1 MNAHALQNFDLQPGQ
16 ATSVAANAGT
26 SVPATSAE
34 GSDAPGTSCGH
45 AGSVVQTGP
54 VSFRTGTA
62 DGGGAPSLPDN
73 VVELGLAD
81 PFEARE
87 WRAEEANRRLQ
98 IIETFESLLGQGPS
112 GRAPSK
118 AAAAKLV
125 GESYTTIWRWKRAY
139 KERGFAGLYP
149 STDKCGRKS
158 EVERL
163 RDRGIDVD
171 AILAKVKGIN
181 LDTESTT
188 AALRLYANSDDCP
201 EDLARLIL
209 DPNRCSKHA
218 LPPSIRKAVA
228 VTENERKLHRGPR
241 ALALGGMYTPRKMD
255 ILPGDIFTADDTTPI
270 WAWWVPWSPT
280 DGHQCDEY
288 PFGVKLLQGQ
298 FLPVIDV
305 ASQCPLTFVL
315 IAREKS
321 SYRASDIWHL
331 FGHTFD
337 TIGLPRLGWQLERG
351 SWEANI
357 IRGVEVEYRDGEA
370 TLHQRVGGLRSL
382 PTNATSWH
390 QEKLGPEGMS
400 IFPKTLQTWTSY
412 LPKSK
417 SIEAFF
423 NRSQTL
429 EQTIFGCLGRD
440 QMRAPN
446 ERAKKLYQECQRGSR
461 DPREH
466 FWSQIEMTAELVKL
480 LDYLSNDRMEG
491 EVFKGVPRQM
501 FDQARSEHPLFHLPD
516 KQRYLYRR
524 EWRTVQITHGWA
536 RVRLS
541 APNSD
546 RYSLFYTNPRVF
558 AGIEGQDVIV
568 YFDQEDFEEPAQIH
582 SARTGEFLC
591 EAQYEER
598 KGSFLGTDK
607 SGHDIR
613 KAWRNAV
620 VSGYGTIVKH
630 APSRQVPPE
639 IARRRAEGRTSRVER
654 EDEAPVIRK
663 AVPKTDGDGAPS
675 LPRKVDFDKQ
685 REFYKRQA
693 ELANRLRQLQGNVT
707 GSSKS

>member
-1 MNAHALQNFDLQPGQ
+1 MIAHPLETFDQQQPGESAVS
-16 ATSVAANAGT
+16 ATIT
-26 SVPATSAE
+26 TTQE
-34 GSDAPGTSCGH
+34 TSCGH
-45 AGSVVQTGP
+45 AGSGVHPEP
-54 VSFRTGTA
+54 VSFLTGTT
-62 DGGGAPSLPDN
+62 DGDGAPSLPSN

-81 PFEARE
+81 PFGARE
-87 WRAEEANRRLQ
+87 WRAVEADRRLR
-98 IIETFESLLGQGPS
+98 IIETFESLLEQGH
-112 GRAPSK
+112 SK
-118 AAAAKLV
+118 AAAAKAV
-125 GESYTTIWRWKRAY
+125 GQGYATVWRWQRAY
-139 KERGFAGLYP
+139 KEKGYAGLFP

-163 RDRGIDVD
+163 RERGIDVD

-280 DGHQCDEY
+280 DGHQCEEY
-288 PFGVKLLQGQ
+288 PFGVKLMQGQ

-390 QEKLGPEGMS
+390 QEKLGPDGMS

-446 ERAKKLYQECQRGSR
+446 ECAKKLYQECQRGSR

-491 EVFKGVPRQM
+491 EVFKGVPRQL
-501 FDQARSEHPLFHLPD
+501 FDQARSEYPLFHLPD
-516 KQRYLYRR
+516 EQRYLYRR

-558 AGIEGQDVIV
+558 AGIEGQEVIV
-568 YFDQEDFEEPAQIH
+568 YFDPENFEEPAQIH

-639 IARRRAEGRTSRVER
+639 IAARREALQKEAKAAE
-654 EDEAPVIRK
+654 PVIRK

>member
-1 MNAHALQNFDLQPGQ
+1 MIAHPLDAFDQQQPGESAVS
-16 ATSVAANAGT
+16 ATIT
-26 SVPATSAE
+26 TTQE
-34 GSDAPGTSCGH
+34 TSCGH
-45 AGSVVQTGP
+45 AGSGVHPEP

-98 IIETFESLLGQGPS
+98 IIETFESLLGQGV
-112 GRAPSK
+112 SK
-118 AAAAKLV
+118 AGAVKQV
-125 GESYTTIWRWKRAY
+125 GVGYATVWRWKRAY

-270 WAWWVPWSPT
+270 WAWWVPWIE
-280 DGHQCDEY
+280 CDEY

-461 DPREH
+461 DPRQH
-466 FWSQIEMTAELVKL
+466 FWNQAEMTAELVKL

-501 FDQARSEHPLFHLPD
+501 FDQARSEYPLFHLPD
-516 KQRYLYRR
+516 EQRYLYRR

-558 AGIEGQDVIV
+558 AGIEGQEVIV
-568 YFDQEDFEEPAQIH
+568 YFDQEDFEQPAQIH

-598 KGSFLGTDK
+598 KGSFLGADK

-639 IARRRAEGRTSRVER
+639 IAARREALQKEAKAAE
-654 EDEAPVIRK
+654 PVIRK